1 MICEWTTH
9 SFSLSIC
16 KICIWVEYLPI
27 LTLIYT
33 CDLLLKNMM
42 FWWKINACDF
52 DLKWK
57 LKGKVCEELGFYMD
71 LNMEIWERYDLRILW
86 KFWFGIRC
94 VLHDLMNSVPLIIC
108 EDLFLWNNDL
118 MRWYWIWLRLKIWNG
133 IHGRIFLKTLSMI
146 WYLILLTS
154 GDLTLTGSSSF
165 TKRSAG

>member
-1 MICEWTTH
+1 MSRIFTCSYSYLYMWFTVEKYDVLTRNECLWLW
-9 SFSLSIC
+9 FEMEVERESL
-16 KICIWVEYLPI
+16 WRTRI
-27 LTLIYT
+27 LY
-33 CDLLLKNMM
+33 
-42 FWWKINACDF
+42 
-52 DLKWK
+52 
-57 LKGKVCEELGFYMD
+57 GFKYGN
-71 LNMEIWERYDLRILW
+71 LRKYDLRILW
-86 KFWFGIRC
+86 KFWFGIQC

-165 TKRSAG
+165 TKRLCLTKRSAG